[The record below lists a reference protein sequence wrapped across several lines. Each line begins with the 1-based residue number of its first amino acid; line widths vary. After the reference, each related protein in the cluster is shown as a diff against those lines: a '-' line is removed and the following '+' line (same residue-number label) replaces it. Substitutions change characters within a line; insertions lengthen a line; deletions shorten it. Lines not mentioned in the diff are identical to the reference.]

1 MKTRCT
7 KCETIFNITED
18 QLALRDGLV
27 RCGICKNV
35 FNGQEALLP
44 EEVDDFPVL
53 EHEQAVW
60 PEAPVMAGQETGHV
74 YPDDSDNDHDDIK
87 ADPDEMPDEH
97 RLQDEPDFHVGHDAG
112 IYDEQPK
119 EPVLGRQSWQEDD
132 PIIVHH
138 EPSVTYDD
146 EPLRMGADDTDSYP
160 ASDYERRN
168 TSLFWILGIF
178 LGLLLLIGQSLVVYR
193 NQLVNVVP
201 SLRPTLLQI
210 CQVVGCELG
219 SDKNLAS
226 LQLKNWVL
234 KPDLAAKP
242 QEGVTALRLQ
252 FILRNNDA
260 RAQVWP
266 LLVINLKN
274 QQGLIEITK
283 ILEPRE
289 YVQPNLLEQKFQP
302 GTEVFI
308 NVPLA
313 VFNVAV
319 SGFELSLVYP

>member
-1 MKTRCT
+1 MRTRCT

-27 RCGICKNV
+27 RCGLCKNV
-35 FNGQEALLP
+35 FNGREALLP
-44 EEVDDFPVL
+44 EETDDFPVL
-53 EHEQAVW
+53 EQEQAVW
-60 PEAPVMAGQETGHV
+60 PEEPVIAGHEV
-74 YPDDSDNDHDDIK
+74 SNIYPDDDHDANK
-87 ADPDEMPDEH
+87 ADLAETPDEP
-97 RLQDEPDFHVGHDAG
+97 RLHDEPDFHMGHDAG
-112 IYDEQPK
+112 IYDDQSK
-119 EPVLGRQSWQEDD
+119 EPVLGRQSWQHDAG
-132 PIIVHH
+132 PIIIHH

-146 EPLRMGADDTDSYP
+146 EPLRMDADDTDGYP
-160 ASDYERRN
+160 APNYERRN
-168 TSLFWILGIF
+168 TSLFLILGIF
-178 LGLLLLIGQSLVVYR
+178 LGLLVLIGQSLVVYR
-193 NQLVNVVP
+193 NQLANVAP
-201 SLRPTLLQI
+201 SLRPTLQQI

-274 QQGLIEITK
+274 PQGLIEITK

>member
-1 MKTRCT
+1 MRTRCT

-27 RCGICKNV
+27 RCGICKHV
-35 FNGQEALLP
+35 FNGREALLP
-44 EEVDDFPVL
+44 EEADDFPVL

-60 PEAPVMAGQETGHV
+60 PEEPVIAGHEVSNIYPEDERAPNQ
-74 YPDDSDNDHDDIK
+74 PDV
-87 ADPDEMPDEH
+87 ADMPDEP
-97 RLQDEPDFHVGHDAG
+97 LLPDEPDFHMGHDAG
-112 IYDEQPK
+112 IYDDEDK
-119 EPVLGRQSWQEDD
+119 EPGLDEQAWQHERE
-132 PIIVHH
+132 PIMVHD
-138 EPSVTYDD
+138 EPSVSYDD
-146 EPLRMGADDTDSYP
+146 EPLKMDAEDSGNYP
-160 ASDYERRN
+160 ASGYDQRN
-168 TSLFWILGIF
+168 TSIYWILAIF
-178 LGLLLLIGQSLVVYR
+178 LGLLVFIAQSLVVYR
-193 NQLVNVVP
+193 NQLANVAP
-201 SLRPTLLQI
+201 SLRPTLERI
-210 CQVVGCELG
+210 CQVAGCELG

-226 LQLKNWVL
+226 LQPKNWVL

-252 FILRNNDA
+252 FTLRNNDA

-274 QQGLIEITK
+274 PQGLIEITK
-283 ILEPRE
+283 ILEPKE

-308 NVPLA
+308 NLPLA
-313 VFNVAV
+313 VVNVAV